1 MTVRAN
7 IGGLSDLG
15 TVVVLF
21 RNRGCSFIKQQEFL
35 ALGLTCG
42 KRIYKIYKLTFYIC
56 SYV

>member
-35 ALGLTCG
+35 ALGLTE
-42 KRIYKIYKLTFYIC
+42 KEL
-56 SYV
+56 VP